1 MQISKKKNGKNILI
15 LFFKLE
21 ILTLKQGSGF
31 FGKRQEL
38 LSTENTTWGL
48 GKGMLE
54 PLIVFLGIKLW
65 LSLGLLLPQLVWE
78 EIEAN
83 VDWNPGWHLGFSNN
97 ICFKKSGAIPGH
109 GAGKQV
115 VLEGLEFLSG
125 TEIRAWRPGI
135 SWISCSSLECIPWK
149 LEQSLALM
157 AE

>member
-1 MQISKKKNGKNILI
+1 MQISKKKDGRNILI

-21 ILTLKQGSGF
+21 ILPLKQGSGF

-38 LSTENTTWGL
+38 LSLENTTWGL

-54 PLIVFLGIKLW
+54 PHCGFRNQIW
-65 LSLGLLLPQLVWE
+65 LSLGLLLPQSVWE

-83 VDWNPGWHLGFSNN
+83 ADWNPGWHLGFLNN

-115 VLEGLEFLSG
+115 VLEHLEFLTG
-125 TEIRAWRPGI
+125 TEIRA
-135 SWISCSSLECIPWK
+135 
-149 LEQSLALM
+149 
-157 AE
+157 